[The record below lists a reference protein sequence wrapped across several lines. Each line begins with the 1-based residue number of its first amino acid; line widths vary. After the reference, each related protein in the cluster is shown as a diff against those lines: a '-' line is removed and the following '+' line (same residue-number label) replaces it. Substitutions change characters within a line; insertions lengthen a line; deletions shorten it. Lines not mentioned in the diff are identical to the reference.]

1 MVCFSS
7 FLFLFIKLFEVKV
20 TTAQVTLITQT
31 ESIAVVKGGE
41 RSGVVVE
48 EESVGEREKDER
60 EVK

>member
-1 MVCFSS
+1 M
-7 FLFLFIKLFEVKV
+7 KV